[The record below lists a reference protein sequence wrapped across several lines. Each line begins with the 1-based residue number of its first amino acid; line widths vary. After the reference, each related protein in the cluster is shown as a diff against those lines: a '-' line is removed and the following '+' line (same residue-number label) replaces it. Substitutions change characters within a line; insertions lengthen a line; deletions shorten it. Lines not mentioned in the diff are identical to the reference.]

1 MNQKKWVINMRNIL
15 TKKEVIKK
23 CGLSYTTI
31 WREEKAGRF
40 PQRVLLTEK
49 RVGWFEDEIE
59 EWLESRVRFKEQS

>member
-1 MNQKKWVINMRNIL
+1 MRNIL
-15 TKKEVIKK
+15 NKKEIVKK

-40 PQRVLLTEK
+40 PKKIELSSR

-59 EWLESRVRFKEQS
+59 EWLESRNRSIENQSNG